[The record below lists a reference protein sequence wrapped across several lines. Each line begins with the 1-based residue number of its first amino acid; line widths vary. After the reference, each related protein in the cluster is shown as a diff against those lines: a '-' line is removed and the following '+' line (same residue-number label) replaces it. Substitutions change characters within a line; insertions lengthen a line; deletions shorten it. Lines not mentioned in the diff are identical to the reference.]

1 MIRELARRLTAL
13 ELPLV
18 GLAVT
23 GCLVSDRLLLPTLG
37 LALIFWGLHWLAYGA
52 PRRRTPTD
60 LPIIGLVLLLP
71 ITLWITALPDVTR
84 VQVLRLLVGIAL
96 YYSITTWATTLPRLQ
111 ATLGGC
117 VAVGLGLA
125 LAAPVLVDWQ
135 SFPVTLLPTAVYAR
149 QPFLFGDGVNPNV
162 LAGQLALLLPLILA
176 LLLAPQRAPMRGVR
190 LGALLLSGP
199 LVVTLVL
206 TESRGGG
213 LAALVGLATM
223 LLISVRYRILLVSG
237 MLFALAG
244 FTLLG
249 GWNGLL
255 ADDPLGGIA
264 GRMEIWSRARYMLH
278 DFAFT
283 GIGMGSFL
291 LVVETLYPYTLVPPG
306 RGEHAHNLLLQVGVD
321 LGLAGLGLW
330 LAVLGLCTLA
340 AVRGY
345 RHAAADDAGW
355 WQRAVALGVLGS
367 QVALLTHGMVD
378 AVTWGMVKPAP
389 LVWAVWGLGV
399 AAAAGARTDPPD

>member
-1 MIRELARRLTAL
+1 VIRDLARRLTAL

-18 GLAVT
+18 GLAVA

-37 LALIFWGLHWLAYGA
+37 LALLCWGLHWLAYGA
-52 PRRRTPTD
+52 PRRRTPAD

-71 ITLWITALPDVTR
+71 MTLWITALPDVTH

-149 QPFLFGDGVNPNV
+149 QPFLLGDGVNPNV

-190 LGALLLSGP
+190 LSALLLSGP
-199 LVVTLVL
+199 LAAALVL

-223 LLISVRYRILLVSG
+223 LLISVRYRILMVSVV
-237 MLFALAG
+237 LFVLAI

-249 GWNGLL
+249 GWNALL
-255 ADDPLGGIA
+255 ADDPLGGLN
-264 GRMEIWSRARYMLH
+264 GRLEIWSRASYMLQ
-278 DFAFT
+278 DFPFT

-291 LVVETLYPYTLVPPG
+291 FVVETLYPYTIVPPG
-306 RGEHAHNLLLQVGVD
+306 RGEHAHNLLMQVGVD

-367 QVALLTHGMVD
+367 QAALLTHGMVD

-399 AAAAGARTDPPD
+399 AAAAGARTDPPG